1 MFSQPEVEST
11 SPTHKINEQALYT
24 AGISVSYITLAIGY
38 LLGILQANHLTLL
51 NFLAFT
57 LLQVSY
63 CALLVWL
70 IQFDPPRWQSTLCI
84 SALTFITIGSGMVS
98 IIGIQFD
105 WLIYLVTISIYFQ
118 SFSIRTST
126 ILTILLY
133 LAMGINL
140 SFINNWQWYYVVSW
154 SSPMLTLL
162 PAFVFV
168 AAFSLTVRVLGA
180 QRDRA
185 EQLLGQL
192 VTSNTE
198 LEQAHKQLQEYA
210 NEVEEL
216 TITRER
222 TRLAREIHDTLGH
235 YLSILTIQLETIS
248 KLQERD
254 PARTNLEIA
263 EARRVAAQSMQEV
276 RNAVAALRPTSI
288 ATLTLSEAIA
298 QLGREFEHSTTETQ
312 LTLDLETQLPTLSP
326 DLQLALYR
334 AVQETLTNV
343 RKHAHASKVLAR
355 LRYEDDA
362 LELVVLDNGQNTTT
376 DSPTSGFGLIGL
388 RERIEL
394 LGGHI
399 TYGPTESA
407 GFRVTIHVPIPVPVS
422 SQSITITNLHE
433 TVHIH
438 EESSHEQRQT
448 AHSHS
453 DC

>member
-1 MFSQPEVEST
+1 MLS
-11 SPTHKINEQALYT
+11 
-24 AGISVSYITLAIGY
+24 IT
-38 LLGILQANHLTLL
+38 
-51 NFLAFT
+51 
-57 LLQVSY
+57 
-63 CALLVWL
+63 
-70 IQFDPPRWQSTLCI
+70 
-84 SALTFITIGSGMVS
+84 
-98 IIGIQFD
+98 GIQFD
-105 WLIYLVTISIYFQ
+105 WLIYLVTASIYCQ
-118 SFSIRTST
+118 SFSLRTSA
-126 ILTILLY
+126 ILTTLLY
-133 LAMGINL
+133 LAIGINL
-140 SFINNWQWYYVVSW
+140 SFINSWKWYYVISW
-154 SSPMLTLL
+154 SSPMITLL
-162 PAFVFV
+162 PAFIFV
-168 AAFSLTVRVLGA
+168 AAFSLTSRVMGA

-185 EQLLGQL
+185 EQLLEQL

-198 LEQAHKQLQEYA
+198 LEQAHRQLQDYA
-210 NEVEEL
+210 NGVEEL
-216 TITRER
+216 AITRER

-254 PARTNLEIA
+254 PARASLEIA
-263 EARRVAAQSMQEV
+263 EARQVAAQSMQEV

-343 RKHAHASKVLAR
+343 RKHAQASKVLAR

-362 LELVVLDNGQNTTT
+362 LELVVLDNGQNSTI
-376 DSPTSGFGLIGL
+376 DSHTGGFGLIGL

-407 GFRVTIHVPIPVPVS
+407 GFRVTIQIPVPTPAQSTSIS
-422 SQSITITNLHE
+422 SMHKTVHE
-433 TVHIH
+433 TVPINN